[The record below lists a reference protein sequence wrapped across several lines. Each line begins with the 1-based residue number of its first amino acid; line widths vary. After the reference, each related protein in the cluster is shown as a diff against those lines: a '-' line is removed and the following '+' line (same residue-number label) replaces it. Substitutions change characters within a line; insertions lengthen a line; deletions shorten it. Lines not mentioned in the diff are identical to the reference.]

1 MMQLTSAIPPASW
14 TIVMA
19 SGVVS
24 IDLSA
29 DHQPV
34 LSAIML
40 GFAAA
45 AWLLL
50 AVVLAAP
57 LVYQHGRFAREAS
70 SPVSLAS
77 VAATAVLGTR
87 LAMQDYRL
95 AAAALLAVAGTGWAV
110 LVVPVLRSWRTP
122 TTGVS
127 FLAGVATDGLALL
140 GATLAVSYR
149 AGWLVGTAVFF
160 LLLAMAFYVFTAVR
174 FDLRQLL
181 SGHGDHW
188 IAGGALAISALTT
201 GKNFEA
207 ADALGRF
214 SHQRQAL
221 TAGTLVLWCLA
232 MAWLPVLI
240 SCEVI
245 RPRLS
250 YDVRR
255 WATVFPLGMYAACS
269 FTTGQVTGIPGITTF
284 GQVWTWVAF
293 AATPVVLAGLVHYV
307 RHTRQTA
314 GQPSTCSSGSLTVN
328 GLALREEAVQHFPG
342 PRGRSFLPTEGT

>member
-1 MMQLTSAIPPASW
+1 MQLTSAIPPASW

-127 FLAGVATDGLALL
+127 FLVGVATDGLALL

-214 SHQRQAL
+214 SHQRRAL

-240 SCEVI
+240 SARSSGPGLATTCAAGQRSSHSACTPRAASPRARSPASPGSPPSARYGRGSHSPPPRWCSPGWSITSVTPGMAGS
-245 RPRLS
+245 RPR
-250 YDVRR
+250 
-255 WATVFPLGMYAACS
+255 AQAE
-269 FTTGQVTGIPGITTF
+269 
-284 GQVWTWVAF
+284 
-293 AATPVVLAGLVHYV
+293 VLQLQKGHDD
-307 RHTRQTA
+307 
-314 GQPSTCSSGSLTVN
+314 G
-328 GLALREEAVQHFPG
+328 F
-342 PRGRSFLPTEGT
+342 